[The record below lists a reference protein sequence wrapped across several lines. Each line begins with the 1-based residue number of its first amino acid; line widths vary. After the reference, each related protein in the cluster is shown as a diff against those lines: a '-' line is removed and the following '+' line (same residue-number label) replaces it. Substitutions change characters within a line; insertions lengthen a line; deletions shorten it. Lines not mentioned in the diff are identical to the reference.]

1 MSVPTVPR
9 VPDVPNVP
17 GRLAVPLGHC
27 PKRFVAGTDLQR
39 DNPLRLQQKFKQMAE
54 CPTVPTPRECPMG
67 QRSYRTILQ
76 QPRTQRA

>member
-1 MSVPTVPR
+1 VSQLSRVSQMSQTSQVGSLSHWDTVPS
-9 VPDVPNVP
+9 V
-17 GRLAVPLGHC
+17 LPLGQTSNAVTLYDC
-27 PKRFVAGTDLQR
+27 NRNSNKR
-39 DNPLRLQQKFKQMAE
+39 AE